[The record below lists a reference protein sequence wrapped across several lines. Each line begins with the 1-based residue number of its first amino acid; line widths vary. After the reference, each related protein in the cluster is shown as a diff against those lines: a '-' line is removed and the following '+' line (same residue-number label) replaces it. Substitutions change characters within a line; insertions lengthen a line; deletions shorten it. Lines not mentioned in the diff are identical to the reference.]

1 MNTNSVFKVID
12 GPSMDRILVSMDLF
26 PDVKVPLE
34 FKVIEV
40 SDSTGAA
47 TMLEIR
53 EAIVDTVSRKIGSGT
68 RFYLSG
74 SLEVKTDGIYIPR
87 RFEIKDYDPKKR
99 KGDFS
104 LKKFFESQA

>member
-1 MNTNSVFKVID
+1 MNTNRVFKVID
-12 GPSMDRILVSMDLF
+12 GPSMDRVLVSIGLF
-26 PDVKVPLE
+26 SEIKVPLE
-34 FKVIEV
+34 FKVIEF

-74 SLEVKTDGIYIPR
+74 SLEVKIDGIYIPR
-87 RFEIKDYDPKKR
+87 RFDIKDYDPKKR
-99 KGDFS
+99 KGNFY

>member
-12 GPSMDRILVSMDLF
+12 GPSMDRVFVSMNLF
-26 PDVKVPLE
+26 SEIKVPLD

-40 SDSTGAA
+40 SGSTGAA

-53 EAIVDTVSRKIGSGT
+53 EAIVDTVSRKTGSGT
-68 RFYLSG
+68 RFDLSG
-74 SLEVKTDGIYIPR
+74 SLEVKTDGIYILR

>member
-12 GPSMDRILVSMDLF
+12 GPSLDRVLASMDLF
-26 PDVKVPLE
+26 PDVIVPLD

-53 EAIVDTVSRKIGSGT
+53 ETIVDTVSRKNGSGR
-68 RFYLSG
+68 RFDFDG
-74 SLEVKTDGIYIPR
+74 SLEVKIDGIYIPR
-87 RFEIKDYDPKKR
+87 RFHIKDYDPKKR